1 MEDNSDLKELMK
13 NSFLG
18 LNYTEN
24 PKQVQDISNGQSGE
38 NISRQFYGDYSEQN
52 NQSSQSSQSTI
63 EVELNSTEQDNTS
76 NKQPFEQAFNSNT
89 EPIEKYSN
97 IHFFCKKCRQ
107 VPKVKFIDTLKISG
121 TCGCSNN
128 FQINITNYLNET
140 IQTIDEKNEQENNIL
155 FDVFYCKV
163 HKGSKFLYYCETC
176 QTSLCGNCLRKGSNH
191 KNHSLLIFHYL
202 MNEADKKIEFIKD
215 KFNLNSHHFDNE
227 SSNFFYDEENEVKL
241 IKYANFIKFLNA
253 LINDYNNFTCNT
265 HFIIISN
272 LYHFLEDL
280 NKNNSNEVQDLELK
294 EEININNMNSLNY
307 LDSRVDNKNFFELL

>member
-24 PKQVQDISNGQSGE
+24 PNQVQDISNGQSGE

-163 HKGSKFLYYCETC
+163 HKGSKFLYNCETC
-176 QTSLCGNCLRKGSNH
+176 QT
-191 KNHSLLIFHYL
+191 
-202 MNEADKKIEFIKD
+202 
-215 KFNLNSHHFDNE
+215 
-227 SSNFFYDEENEVKL
+227 
-241 IKYANFIKFLNA
+241 
-253 LINDYNNFTCNT
+253 
-265 HFIIISN
+265 
-272 LYHFLEDL
+272 
-280 NKNNSNEVQDLELK
+280 
-294 EEININNMNSLNY
+294 
-307 LDSRVDNKNFFELL
+307 